1 MQSPTITQSIKFSAS
16 GRKVSYRACAWL
28 PPAPTTAT
36 SPKVPLRDYSRYS
49 VVVVVV
55 VAERNFLP
63 CSARALLF
71 FLLHLPTTSQRAS
84 ARARAKYT
92 MCARHKVQS
101 LIKYSKKRSF
111 RGHLR
116 VRRRGTRGARKP
128 EVYRS
133 SARGGAV
140 RGEEGFAGAAGATAI
155 NFNVFR
161 NIKIYSRLY
170 SVDILTSYVAA
181 AAAATA
187 SRVEAA
193 AAEPAPSPTNYIY
206 TGLFKYIRLGS
217 ESANVSSADE
227 ERERERE
234 REREGGK
241 RYEESR
247 FSSSLLLR
255 LRCRLYL
262 ALAECVYTE
271 RERGFSLARSFP
283 SLSLEK
289 FLSLACFS
297 VYCLS
302 LCILLSLPLALV
314 YTCSYETDIP
324 ILI

>member
-1 MQSPTITQSIKFSAS
+1 M
-16 GRKVSYRACAWL
+16 
-28 PPAPTTAT
+28 
-36 SPKVPLRDYSRYS
+36 
-49 VVVVVV
+49 
-55 VAERNFLP
+55 
-63 CSARALLF
+63 
-71 FLLHLPTTSQRAS
+71 
-84 ARARAKYT
+84 
-92 MCARHKVQS
+92 QS

-234 REREGGK
+234 GGK

-302 LCILLSLPLALV
+302 LYILLSLSLPLALV